1 VPIIDRCWKCQNVAG
16 IEATRC
22 PVPSPPWCQSTNRI
36 LWPSVYRGLQFAW
49 ITGHFGTKTLRQQ
62 DTSELLPKFGNY
74 CRLGRTVWPGVR
86 TYIAVTEFSGTE
98 LAVCSLQR
106 VHNWLFFQTL
116 LLPLNVYRQ
125 SRAGYTKISQVHNNS
140 RTTVCW
146 GKSMVGWSVELNTGH
161 HGLYWMCE
169 K

>member
-1 VPIIDRCWKCQNVAG
+1 MLEMSKSSWDRSDA
-16 IEATRC
+16 
-22 PVPSPPWCQSTNRI
+22 VPSSKSAVMSVNKSHPVAFCVPWPTVC
-36 LWPSVYRGLQFAW
+36 VDYR
-49 ITGHFGTKTLRQQ
+49 TLRDQ
-62 DTSELLPKFGNY
+62 DTSELLPKFGGNY

-86 TYIAVTEFSGTE
+86 TYIAVAEFSGTE

-116 LLPLNVYRQ
+116 LLLLNVYRQ

-140 RTTVCW
+140 TVCW